1 MSENN
6 LIVKICE
13 EQTDERLKNSKM
25 RGIQKSIASRA
36 LNEQNVTYTEV
47 ITNL

>member
-13 EQTDERLKNSKM
+13 EQIDERLKNSKM
-25 RGIQKSIASRA
+25 RGIQKSIVSSA